1 MRDFADAV
9 LPTLMMFTSVLQM
22 CQPNCI
28 HFYRQS
34 IAVYSSKFRQRKKIT
49 NFEVTAMRVA
59 GFVLG
64 LLTIIRVLLSSGDQL
79 YIRPSEEAPCP
90 GESCYLLS
98 HVLRNAREFLTSNA
112 VAILTPGNYI
122 VNENTMVY
130 IFNVSNLTLMG
141 SISEDTVVNCSKQ
154 FFLSTH
160 SADLVISNLNF
171 FNCTHTEVTVL
182 AVDSMMTLINT
193 SFNNSTGSCIVA
205 VDSSLNFLGRT
216 AFNGNQCFFGC
227 GIYAVASNIVFRGA
241 VVFQDNT
248 CEEGCGIY
256 AEGNTNILFCESVV
270 FEGNQAVMD
279 GSGIS
284 AVYNC
289 DLSFLDKVVFQ
300 NNTCRFGCGIF
311 AFESCEISFNSS
323 AIFESNKAVYY
334 GGGAM
339 ITHNSA
345 LKFRSSALFHNNQ
358 AAYGGALYLHVEENE
373 VLFLNSAEINITANY
388 ASQFGGGIYILNS
401 PSIRSLLLSKPLY
414 NVDGSCFYHC
424 MDEQACPNIHCQGN
438 KANVVGHMIY
448 GDFHQ
453 CYIYSNDMNISTIV
467 PYHNESDIA
476 SDPTRV
482 CFCINATPNCSEES
496 LNRSVYPGEAFEIPV
511 VVVGN
516 SLGATTGT
524 VFTVLLSNGSLAEAQ
539 TSQVLQLPS
548 CTNLNYT
555 VYSHPGT
562 VSMQL
567 VTNIPTIQFGL
578 QKTRVE
584 TLLHEGMN
592 DFYYHRRINLPIYLN
607 LELLPCPN
615 GFQFQI
621 TTKTCVCNQVLQNH
635 DINNCNIDN
644 ETVHR
649 PNPNWISASDSG
661 NTIVHDY
668 CPLDY
673 CVPDNVPIN
682 ISNPDEQCQF
692 GHSGT
697 LCGGCRA
704 NLSIVIGSSRCL
716 PCTNWWLFLIPLFA
730 LIGMILVI
738 LLTVLNLTVSV
749 GTINGLI
756 FYANIIGANMSVFF
770 PITLSTNVLAP
781 RVFIAWLNLDLGIEI
796 CFYNGLDT
804 YAKTWLQL
812 VFPVYV
818 WIIVTVI
825 IISSHY
831 STWAAKLS
839 GKNSVQVLATLFLL
853 SYAKLLRIIIAAFSF
868 TELKTYHSENVNS
881 FSVENV
887 WLYDGNIEYLKGKH
901 IPLFLLALVIL
912 VGLYVPYTL
921 ILTFI
926 QCLQQQSGNRV
937 LFWVRRLK
945 PFFDAYTG
953 PYKDRHRYWTGLLL
967 LVRVGLFLF
976 FSVIQNLV
984 NQPTLSL
991 LAIVV
996 VAVSLLF
1003 FQGMVGGVY
1012 KLVYLNFLESFFLV
1026 NLICFSCA
1034 TLYTT
1039 LAGENEAV
1047 SIYITVGLAFV
1058 VLVVTVA
1065 HGTYKSL
1072 RDSQYLKS
1080 LVRKKRFTHV
1090 AWPAATDGDEQDHN
1104 AQTQAQPTTSEVFI
1118 ELREPWIEHCD

>member
-1 MRDFADAV
+1 M
-9 LPTLMMFTSVLQM
+9 
-22 CQPNCI
+22 
-28 HFYRQS
+28 
-34 IAVYSSKFRQRKKIT
+34 
-49 NFEVTAMRVA
+49 
-59 GFVLG
+59 FVLG
-64 LLTIIRVLLSSGDQL
+64 LLSIIPILLASADQL

-90 GESCYLLS
+90 SESCYLLS
-98 HVLRNAREFLTSNA
+98 HVLRNAREFLTSNTI
-112 VAILTPGNYI
+112 VILTAGNYI
-122 VNENTMVY
+122 VNENIRAD
-130 IFNVSNLTLMG
+130 IFNVRNLTLMG
-141 SISEDTVVNCSKQ
+141 SNSGDTVVNCSKQ
-154 FFLSTH
+154 FFLYTMSV
-160 SADLVISNLNF
+160 DLVISNLNF
-171 FNCTHTEVTVL
+171 FNCTHTEESSILHGLTVQ
-182 AVDSMMTLINT
+182 AVDSMVTLINT
-193 SFNNSTGSCIVA
+193 SFNNSTGSCIFA
-205 VDSSLNFLGRT
+205 DDSTLKFLGRT
-216 AFNGNQCFFGC
+216 AFKGNRCFFGC
-227 GIYAVASNIVFRGA
+227 GIFAVSSDTVFLGA

-248 CEEGCGIY
+248 CEEGCGIH
-256 AEGNTNILFCESVV
+256 AEDTSLSFYESVV
-270 FEGNQAVMD
+270 FEGNHADLD
-279 GSGIS
+279 GSGIYAS
-284 AVYNC
+284 SNC
-289 DLSFLDKVVFQ
+289 DFSFLDKVVFQ
-300 NNTCRFGCGIF
+300 NNSCQFGCGIF
-311 AFESCEISFNSS
+311 AFGSSNISFNSS
-323 AIFESNKAVYY
+323 AIFESNKAAYY

-345 LKFRSSALFHNNQ
+345 MKFRSSAIFQNNQ
-358 AAYGGALYLHVEENE
+358 AIDGGALFLHVDKNA
-373 VLFLNSAEINITANY
+373 VLFLNSADINITTNY
-388 ASQFGGGIYILNS
+388 ASGFGAGIYILTS
-401 PSIRSLLLSKPLY
+401 PSIKSLLLSNPLY
-414 NVDGSCFYHC
+414 TFPETNSGGISVDGSCFYQC
-424 MDEQACPNIHCQGN
+424 VDDQACPKFNFLGN
-438 KANVVGHMIY
+438 KALVAGMIY

-482 CFCINATPNCSEES
+482 CFCINAAPNCSEES
-496 LNRSVYPGEAFEIPV
+496 LNRSVYPGETFEIPV

-516 SLGATTGT
+516 SLGVTKGA
-524 VFTVLLSNGSLAEAQ
+524 VFSVPSNGSLAEAQ
-539 TSQVLQLPS
+539 SSQVLHRPS

-555 VYSHPGT
+555 VHSHPGT

-567 VTNIPTIQFGL
+567 VTNIQSLQLGL

-584 TLLHEGMN
+584 TYLSGLNISLN
-592 DFYYHRRINLPIYLN
+592 DFYYHRRVNLPIYLN
-607 LELLPCPN
+607 LELLPCPT

-649 PNPNWISASDSG
+649 PNPYWISDSDSG
-661 NTIVHDY
+661 STIVHEQ

-716 PCTNWWLFLIPLFA
+716 PCTDWWLFLILLFA
-730 LIGMILVI
+730 LIGIILVI

-756 FYANIIGANMSVFF
+756 FYANIIGANMAVFF
-770 PITLSTNVLAP
+770 PSTLSTNVLAP
-781 RVFIAWLNLDLGIEI
+781 RVFIAWLNLDLGIEV

-868 TELKTYHSENVNS
+868 TELKTYHSENMNS

-887 WLYDGNIEYLKGKH
+887 WLYDGNIQYLMGKH

-912 VGLYVPYTL
+912 VALYVPYTL

-953 PYKDRHRYWTGLLL
+953 PYKDKHRYWTGLLL

-976 FSVIQNLV
+976 FSVIQNV
-984 NQPTLSL
+984 INQPSLSL

-996 VAVSLLF
+996 VAASLLF

-1058 VLVVTVA
+1058 VLVVAVA

-1072 RDSQYLKS
+1072 RDSQYLNS

-1090 AWPAATDGDEQDHN
+1090 AWPAVTDGDKQDHD
-1104 AQTQAQPTTSEVFI
+1104 AQTQAQPTTSEVSI
-1118 ELREPWIEHCD
+1118 ELREPCIEYCD